1 MTNLKYDLIIVGGG
15 PIGSGVAYF
24 ISQDKNKFNL
34 NKIALIQKE
43 PEIDDGLAYINAG
56 GSIRW
61 YFEDEEIRD
70 NTRKTAEF
78 ILSLKDK
85 VDLNL
90 IEDNYFFVHK
100 GIFVPSINIAGSKL
114 INYFKKVAE
123 ENGVEIFNSTEFQKI
138 EKAGENYKVITNK
151 GEFLADK
158 VIIAM
163 GYKNKEYFDVPVE
176 IEKRQ
181 LFVLNLEVKEEQ
193 LKIPHTIIKFKEGI
207 IYYFL
212 KKFDYGYRIVLGQ
225 EEIVEHSLEPKP
237 ENYFNDLISMGLG
250 DVLPFLKKAEVEKIL
265 WGYDITNKKPL
276 IYEYDKNVFIVN
288 CGSAVRSLVGIVEKV
303 LNKLK

>member
-15 PIGSGVAYF
+15 PIGSSIGYF
-24 ISQDKNKFNL
+24 ISQDKDKFNL

-43 PEIDDGLAYINAG
+43 PDVYDGIAYLNAG

-100 GIFVPSINIAGSKL
+100 GIFVPSINIAGGKL
-114 INYFKKVAE
+114 VNYFKKVTE
-123 ENGVEIFNSTEFQKI
+123 KNGVEIFNSSEFQKI
-138 EKAGENYKVITNK
+138 EKGGEIYKIITNK
-151 GEFLADK
+151 GEFWADK
-158 VIIAM
+158 VIFAM
-163 GYKNKEYFDVPVE
+163 GYKNKEYLDVPIE

-181 LFVLNLEVKEEQ
+181 LFILNLEVKEEQ
-193 LKIPHTIIKFKEGI
+193 LKIPHTIIRFRDGI

-225 EEIVEHSLEPKP
+225 EEIIEHSLEPKS
-237 ENYFNDLISMGLG
+237 ENYFKDLLSMGLG

-265 WGYDITNKKPL
+265 WGYDTTNKKPL
-276 IYEYDKNVFIVN
+276 IYEYDKNVFAVN
-288 CGSAVRSLVGIVEKV
+288 CGSALRSLIGIIEQV
-303 LNKLK
+303 LKKLK

>member
-1 MTNLKYDLIIVGGG
+1 MLL
-15 PIGSGVAYF
+15 
-24 ISQDKNKFNL
+24 L
-34 NKIALIQKE
+34 QKE

-61 YFEDEEIRD
+61 YFEDEEIRE

-100 GIFVPSINIAGSKL
+100 GVFVPSINIAGGKL
-114 INYFKKVAE
+114 VNYFKKVAK

-138 EKAGENYKVITNK
+138 EKDGEIYKIITNN

-158 VIIAM
+158 VIFAM
-163 GYKNKEYFDVPVE
+163 GYKNKEYLDVPIE

-193 LKIPHTIIKFKEGI
+193 LKIPHTIIRFKDGI

-225 EEIVEHSLEPKP
+225 EEIIEHSLEPKP
-237 ENYFNDLISMGLG
+237 EDYFNDLLSMGLG

-265 WGYDITNKKPL
+265 WGYDATNKKPL
-276 IYEYDKNVFIVN
+276 IYEYDKNVFVVN
-288 CGSAVRSLVGIVEKV
+288 CGSAVRSLIGIIEQV
-303 LNKLK
+303 LNKLR

>member
-1 MTNLKYDLIIVGGG
+1 MTNSKYDLIIVGGG
-15 PIGSGVAYF
+15 PIGSSIAYF
-24 ISQDKNKFNL
+24 VSQDKEKFGF

-43 PEIDDGLAYINAG
+43 PETYDGIAYPNAG

-61 YFEDEEIRD
+61 YFEDEDIKN
-70 NTRKTAEF
+70 NTKLTAEF
-78 ILSLKDK
+78 ILSIKDK

-100 GIFVPSINIAGSKL
+100 GIFVPSINIAGAKL
-114 INYFKKVAE
+114 VNYFKNEAKN
-123 ENGVEIFNSTEFQKI
+123 NGIEIFDSTEFQKL
-138 EKAGENYKVITNK
+138 EKENEIYKVITNK
-151 GEFLADK
+151 GEFLAK
-158 VIIAM
+158 KIIFAM
-163 GYKNKEYFDVPVE
+163 GYKNKEYFDIPVD

-181 LFVLNLEVKEEQ
+181 LFVLNLEVKEEH
-193 LKIPHTIIKFKEGI
+193 LKIPHTIIRFKDGV

-225 EEIVEHSLEPKP
+225 EDVIEQSLESKP
-237 ENYFNDLISMGLG
+237 ENYFDELISMGLG

-265 WGYDITNKKPL
+265 WGYDTTNKKSL

-288 CGSAVRSLVGIVEKV
+288 CGSAVRSLVGIVKQV
-303 LNKLK
+303 LNKL